1 MQRGIDPGKMGPDYD
16 AGAPMPML
24 IARWQARLFDPQETS
39 PIPPALLAPA
49 RLLWVLGRD
58 ILEGQLTM
66 RAMSLVYTTLLSL
79 VPVLALA
86 FSVLKALGVH
96 NQLEPILLEALAPL
110 GPRAEEVTAN
120 VIGFVENIQVGVL
133 GSLGVALLFY
143 AAVSMIQKVEGSF
156 NFIWR
161 IEQARPFSQRVGEY
175 LAVLTVGPVLVF
187 SALGVTATLLSSEL
201 VLHLSRVEPFGLL
214 IATLTRLLPYLLVI
228 GAFSFLYS
236 FIPNTRVRLLPAL
249 AGGLLAGVLW
259 QTASLAFARFVASAS
274 SYNAVYSGFAIFLFL
289 LIWLYVGWLI
299 LLTGCQLAFYLQN
312 PGHVRPTRTPPLLAS
327 RTAEYL
333 GLAVMMW
340 VTRAFVRAEPPP
352 NADDMAEGLNAAPEH
367 VQRQIAV
374 LCHHGLLVEIGGRP
388 SRWMPGVDPAQLS
401 LARLWRLIRAGT
413 EPLREGRDPLSG
425 PVLHLLDEV
434 ETPMEAGRGSQSLR
448 DFVLAQ
454 DADQRLPTA
463 PPAR

>member
-1 MQRGIDPGKMGPDYD
+1 
-16 AGAPMPML
+16 MPML
-24 IARWQARLFDPQETS
+24 MARWQARLFDPQEKA
-39 PIPPALLAPA
+39 PLPPALLRPA
-49 RLLWVLGRD
+49 RLLWVIGRD

-96 NQLEPILLEALAPL
+96 NQLEPILMEALAPL
-110 GPRAEEVTAN
+110 GPRAEEITAN
-120 VIGFVENIQVGVL
+120 IIGFVENIQVGVL

-143 AAVSMIQKVEGSF
+143 AAVSMIQKVEGAF
-156 NFIWR
+156 NYIWR

-201 VLHLSRVEPFGLL
+201 VLRLGSVEPFGML

-236 FIPNTRVRLLPAL
+236 FIPNTRVRWWPAL
-249 AGGLLAGVLW
+249 CGGLLAGVLW
-259 QTASLAFARFVASAS
+259 QTASLAFARFVAGAS
-274 SYNAVYSGFAIFLFL
+274 NYNAVYSGFAIFLFL

-333 GLAVMMW
+333 GLAIMMW
-340 VTRAFVRAEPPP
+340 VTRAFVRGAPPP
-352 NADDMAEGLNAAPEH
+352 SADDLAEGLNAAPEH

-374 LCHHGLLVEIGGRP
+374 LRHHGLLIETGGRRLGWLP
-388 SRWMPGVDPAQLS
+388 AIDPEQVS

-413 EPLREGRDPLSG
+413 EPLRRSEDPLSA
-425 PVLHLLDEV
+425 PVLRLLDEV
-434 ETPMEAGRGSQSLR
+434 EAPMEAGRGTQTLR

-454 DADQRLPTA
+454 EPGGPAA
-463 PPAR
+463 SAPARA